1 MARHVIPGVAA
12 LLLAMLTGCTTVGPD
27 YRRPADAAVD
37 RLSAAGPFLGAAG
50 PAFADAPVP
59 GDWWRLYDNAVL
71 NGLVAD
77 ALAANTD
84 LRVAAANIARAQA
97 SVDAANA
104 SREPT
109 TALNAGAAYSRQSA
123 EEVLRPGK
131 PLPDSKVYSIG
142 ASVGYQVDLF
152 GQITRTVESARADLG
167 AAQAAH
173 DAVRVTV
180 VAETTR
186 AFLEACSLGREMDVA
201 RRLVATQ
208 GRSREVTEKL
218 SRMGRGTSVD
228 VVRSVSQEEQVR
240 SSLPAL
246 DAQRH
251 AALYRIAFLTGRT
264 PKDLPAGLD
273 ACAEEP
279 RLRAAIPVGDGLA
292 LLRRRP
298 DIRKAE
304 FDLHAA
310 TARIGVVAGDLYPKV
325 TLGASIGSAGLDKN
339 FGAADSF
346 KFSLGPLISWEF
358 PDRTRVQAR
367 LRAAEADQQA
377 ALARFD
383 ASVLSA
389 LKETETTLDTY
400 SRDLERRALLAKS
413 RDAAGHAAEQT
424 EQLYTLGRA
433 GFLPVLDATRTL
445 IAAEQALA
453 SADSKLA
460 ADQVNVF
467 LALGG
472 GWPQAGA
479 PH

>member
-1 MARHVIPGVAA
+1 MARHVIPGFAA
-12 LLLAMLTGCTTVGPD
+12 LFLAVLAGCTTVGPD
-27 YRRPADAAVD
+27 YHRPADAAITKP
-37 RLSAAGPFLGAAG
+37 SAGGPFLGAAD

-59 GDWWRLYDNAVL
+59 GDWWRLYDNDVL

-97 SVDAANA
+97 SVDVANA
-104 SREPT
+104 NREPT
-109 TALNAGAAYSRQSA
+109 TAVQAGAAYSRQSA
-123 EEVLRPGK
+123 EEALHPGK
-131 PLPDSKVYSIG
+131 PLPDSKVYNIG

-152 GQITRTVESARADLG
+152 GQITRTIESARADLG

-186 AFLEACSLGREMDVA
+186 AFLEACSLGREMGVA

-208 GRSREVTEKL
+208 GRSREVTEQL

-240 SSLPAL
+240 ASLPAL

-264 PKDLPAGLD
+264 PKELPAALD
-273 ACAEEP
+273 ACAQEP
-279 RLRAAIPVGDGLA
+279 HLRAAIPVGDGLA

-325 TLGASIGSAGLDKN
+325 TLGASIGSSGLDKN
-339 FGAADSF
+339 FGAADTF

-367 LRAAEADQQA
+367 LRAAEAEQQA
-377 ALARFD
+377 ASARFD
-383 ASVLSA
+383 ASVLTA
-389 LKETETTLDTY
+389 LKETETALDTY
-400 SRDLERRALLAKS
+400 ARDLERRALLARS
-413 RDAAGHAAEQT
+413 RDAARHAAEKTQ
-424 EQLYTLGRA
+424 QLYTLGST

-445 IAAEQALA
+445 ITAEQVLA
-453 SADSKLA
+453 SADSKIA

-472 GWPQAGA
+472 GWQDARGSR
-479 PH
+479 